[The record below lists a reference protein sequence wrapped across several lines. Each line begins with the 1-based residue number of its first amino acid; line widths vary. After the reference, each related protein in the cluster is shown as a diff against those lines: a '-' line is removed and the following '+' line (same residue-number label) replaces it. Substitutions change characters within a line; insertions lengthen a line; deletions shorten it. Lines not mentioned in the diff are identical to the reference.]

1 MTCER
6 LQLPSIHPSIHLPR
20 DDPLDILKP
29 PSYLVKSLTD
39 TLISFVSYCLGSIVG
54 DFDRTFVKGEISFRR
69 GVD

>member
-6 LQLPSIHPSIHLPR
+6 LQLPSIYLPR

-54 DFDRTFVKGEISFRR
+54 EFDRTFFLRGDLFRR

>member
-6 LQLPSIHPSIHLPR
+6 LQLPSIYLPR

-54 DFDRTFVKGEISFRR
+54 EFDRTFF
-69 GVD
+69 